1 MDLMDLQKT
10 KVLILPY
17 HFSNLEV
24 RNYYQNG
31 PRFNG
36 CYSRNNLPFKV
47 KDWAYVTNLDGYV
60 HIGPHWIV
68 LHALGYNGTCF
79 ESVRVKHI
87 PKGIRKITNG
97 SVINASTIPTNI
109 FRTQAYDLV
118 VCRYFCITFI
128 HFVLDC
134 KSWKTL
140 LIFFCQIALKN
151 DDIVNYDILNYFKM
165 DEAPNMYPNL
175 NDQ

>member
-1 MDLMDLQKT
+1 M
-10 KVLILPY
+10 
-17 HFSNLEV
+17 

-36 CYSRNNLPFKV
+36 CYSINNLPFKV
-47 KDWAYVTNLDGYV
+47 KDWAYMTNLDGYV

-68 LHALGYNGTCF
+68 FHALGYNGTCF
-79 ESVRVKHI
+79 DSVRVKHI

-97 SVINASTIPTNI
+97 SVINAFTIPTNI
-109 FRTQAYDLV
+109 FRTQAYDV
-118 VCRYFCITFI
+118 AMCRYF
-128 HFVLDC
+128 VLH
-134 KSWKTL
+134 L
-140 LIFFCQIALKN
+140 LILCLIVKAGRLYWSFFSQIVLKN

>member
-10 KVLILPY
+10 KILILPY

-79 ESVRVKHI
+79 VLESSIFQKELEKSPMDLWSMHLQSRQIFLEHKHMI
-87 PKGIRKITNG
+87 
-97 SVINASTIPTNI
+97 
-109 FRTQAYDLV
+109 
-118 VCRYFCITFI
+118 
-128 HFVLDC
+128 
-134 KSWKTL
+134 
-140 LIFFCQIALKN
+140 
-151 DDIVNYDILNYFKM
+151 
-165 DEAPNMYPNL
+165 
-175 NDQ
+175 